1 MEKKFYRVR
10 STKDITI
17 SVSLIVAGAIL
28 MFIPSAVGANIGGFF
43 LLLLGILF
51 LYLFKSVY
59 KEEGGKDIYRM
70 KELLFRRE
78 QLDEIQKALDSNPN
92 KINLK
97 GQGQGWTIKL
107 TIYYSTSA
115 DKAYMQLFEYIP
127 YKYEPYTQMLEYK
140 IDQIE
145 KLIK

>member
-1 MEKKFYRVR
+1 MEKKFCRVR
-10 STKDITI
+10 SVKDITI
-17 SVSLIVAGAIL
+17 SVSLIVAGLLL

-43 LLLLGILF
+43 LLLVGALF

-59 KEEGGKDIYRM
+59 KEEGGKEIYQK

-92 KINLK
+92 KIDLK

-107 TIYYSTSA
+107 NIYYSKSA
-115 DKAYMQLFEYIP
+115 DKAYLQLFEYIP
-127 YKYEPYTQMLEYK
+127 YNYEPCTPMLEFK
-140 IDQIE
+140 IGQIE

>member
-1 MEKKFYRVR
+1 MDKTFYRVR

-17 SVSLIVAGAIL
+17 SVSFIIAGIIL

-43 LLLLGILF
+43 LLLIGTLF
-51 LYLFKSVY
+51 LFLFKSVY
-59 KEEGGKDIYRM
+59 KEEGGKDIYHK

-78 QLDEIQKALDSNPN
+78 NLNEIQDALLSNPN
-92 KINLK
+92 KIDLK

-107 TIYYSTSA
+107 NMYYSISA
-115 DKAYMQLFEYIP
+115 DKAYLQLFEYIP
-127 YKYEPYTQMLEYK
+127 YNYEACTQMLEYK
-140 IDQIE
+140 IVQVE